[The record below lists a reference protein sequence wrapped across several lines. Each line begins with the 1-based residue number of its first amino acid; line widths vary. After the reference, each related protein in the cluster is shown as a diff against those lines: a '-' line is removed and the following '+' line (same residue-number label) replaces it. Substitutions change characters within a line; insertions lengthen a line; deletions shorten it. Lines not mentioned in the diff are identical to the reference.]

1 MTLNDF
7 TTNRDE
13 TLEALRQESQGEL
26 LRKLLEVTLNEFLK
40 AEAAAQLR
48 AEPYERTEERTDS
61 RNGYRTKPLKTRI
74 GTIYLDVPR
83 FRNGSFESMIFDNYA
98 RSEAALVAT
107 MAEMVV
113 NGVST
118 RKVTRVME
126 TLCGL
131 SFSKSEVSKVCKTLD
146 KEVKEFRE
154 RPLDDS
160 YPFVWVDAT
169 YFKVRIKHRITSR
182 AMMVATAMTKEG
194 FREVIG
200 FGVYE
205 NESKR
210 TWTDFMESLKD
221 RGLNNVR
228 IITSDAHEGI
238 RHAIAK
244 VFPST
249 PWQRCQV
256 HFSRNILDYAPP
268 KVEAGLKVELYEMF
282 SCETIEEARRKKN
295 QIVEDYS
302 DIAEKAVDILESGFE
317 DAMTVMALPR
327 QWQKGFRSTNYLER
341 LNRELKRRS
350 KVIGVFPDENSL
362 LRLMGSVLME
372 QHDAYQHK
380 PHFPLSKKGWDEFTS
395 TCHKLERIAL
405 EQRALL
411 AAA

>member
-40 AEAAAQLR
+40 VEAAAQLR

-169 YFKVRIKHRITSR
+169 YFKVRIKHKITSR

-210 TWTDFMESLKD
+210 TWSDFMESLKD

-395 TCHKLERIAL
+395 TCHNLERIAL

>member
-13 TLEALRQESQGEL
+13 TLEALRQESQSEL
-26 LRKLLEVTLNEFLK
+26 LRKLLEVTLNELLK
-40 AEAAAQLR
+40 AEASAQLR

-61 RNGYRTKPLKTRI
+61 RNGYRTKPLKTRV
-74 GTIYLDVPR
+74 GTLYLDVPR

-98 RSEAALVAT
+98 RSEAALIAT

-118 RKVTRVME
+118 RKVTKVME

-131 SFSKSEVSKVCKTLD
+131 SFSKSEVSNVCKTLD
-146 KEVKEFRE
+146 KEVKEFQE

-160 YPFVWVDAT
+160 YPFLWVDAT
-169 YFKVRIKHRITSR
+169 YFKVRVNHRVTSR
-182 AMMVATAMTKEG
+182 ALMIATAMTKEG

-200 FGVYE
+200 FSVYD

-210 TWTDFMESLKD
+210 TWTEFMRSLKK
-221 RGLNNVR
+221 RGLRNVR

-238 RHAIAK
+238 RHAIAE
-244 VFPST
+244 VFPTT

-256 HFSRNILDYAPP
+256 HFTRNILDHTPA
-268 KVEAGLKVELYEMF
+268 KEQTGLKDELREMF
-282 SCETIEEARRKKN
+282 SCQTIEKARTKKD
-295 QIVEDYS
+295 QIVEEYS
-302 DIAEKAVDILESGFE
+302 DVAERAMDILEAGFE
-317 DAMTVMALPR
+317 DAMTVMVLPK
-327 QWQKGFRSTNYLER
+327 QWQQTFRSTNYLER

-350 KVIGVFPDENSL
+350 NVIGVFPDEASL
-362 LRLMGSVLME
+362 NRLMGSVLLD
-372 QHDAYQHK
+372 QHDAYQHNIY
-380 PHFPLSKKGWDEFTS
+380 FRLSKPAWKAFPDA
-395 TCHKLERIAL
+395 CHKLERIAL

-411 AAA
+411 EAA

>member
-40 AEAAAQLR
+40 VEAAAQLR
-48 AEPYERTEERTDS
+48 AEPNERTEERTDS

-327 QWQKGFRSTNYLER
+327 QWQKSFRSTNYLER

-395 TCHKLERIAL
+395 TCHNLERIAL

>member
-40 AEAAAQLR
+40 VEAAAQLR

-169 YFKVRIKHRITSR
+169 YFKVRIKHKITSR

-210 TWTDFMESLKD
+210 TWSDFMESLKD

-282 SCETIEEARRKKN
+282 SCETIEEARRKKEPN
-295 QIVEDYS
+295 
-302 DIAEKAVDILESGFE
+302 
-317 DAMTVMALPR
+317 
-327 QWQKGFRSTNYLER
+327 
-341 LNRELKRRS
+341 
-350 KVIGVFPDENSL
+350 
-362 LRLMGSVLME
+362 
-372 QHDAYQHK
+372 
-380 PHFPLSKKGWDEFTS
+380 
-395 TCHKLERIAL
+395 C
-405 EQRALL
+405 
-411 AAA
+411 

>member
-395 TCHKLERIAL
+395 TCHNLERIAL